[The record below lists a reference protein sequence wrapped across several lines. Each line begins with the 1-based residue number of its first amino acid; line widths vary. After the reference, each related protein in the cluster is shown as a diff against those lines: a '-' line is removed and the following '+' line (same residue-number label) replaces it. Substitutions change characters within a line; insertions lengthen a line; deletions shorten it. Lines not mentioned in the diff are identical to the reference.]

1 MQCCAVYF
9 WQLVLV
15 ALLKERIQNEWI
27 LGMIQQVLFPQQQG

>member
-15 ALLKERIQNEWI
+15 ALLKERIQDEWI
-27 LGMIQQVLFPQQQG
+27 PGMIQKVLLLEQQG